1 MRFILLSYFSVP
13 QFMRLDFYIARRYLF
28 AKKSQNVINIISAI
42 SAVGMAVGT
51 AALIIVLSVYNGFD
65 SLVSSMM
72 STVEPDIM
80 ISPAQGKYFVPEGE
94 VYDWL
99 YDNPQ
104 VESICGTLQEN
115 VFVLYENRQST
126 ALVKGVDGI
135 YEEESTLGEH
145 IVRGEFSLHRGDI
158 PLACAGTVLAHNLG
172 LNPAFLAGIELYYPS
187 RTRRIST
194 VNAASSLENVT
205 VWPSGVF
212 SINSEVDGKLMIVPI
227 ETMRELLELEDEVS
241 AVEIRLT
248 PDAAAS
254 KSATSRII
262 DEVQTR
268 LGDGFA
274 VKDRYRQNESLYKM
288 MKYEKAAIYMILV
301 FMLIIIS
308 FNIFG
313 SLSMLIIEKKDDI
326 GTLRSLGAKDSLI
339 RRIFR
344 LEGWLIT
351 LSGLAAGAILGI
363 AAALVQQHFGLIKMP
378 GSFLV
383 EAYPVILNPADI
395 AIICIT
401 VAAIGYI
408 ITLIPSRKAIKP

>member
-1 MRFILLSYFSVP
+1 MK
-13 QFMRLDFYIARRYLF
+13 LDWYIASRYLF

-65 SLVSSMM
+65 SLVKSMM

-80 ISPAQGKYFVPEGE
+80 VSPAQGKYFVPEGE

-104 VESICGTLQEN
+104 VGSICGTLQEN

-135 YEEESTLGEH
+135 YEEESRLGEH

-158 PLACAGTVLAHNLG
+158 PLACTGTVLAHNLG
-172 LNPAFLAGIELYYPS
+172 LNPSFLAGIELYYPS

-194 VNAASSLENVT
+194 VNAASSLESVT

-212 SINSEVDGKLMIVPI
+212 SINSDVDGKLMIVPI

-248 PDAAAS
+248 PEAAAS
-254 KSATSRII
+254 KSATTRII

-268 LGDGFA
+268 LGDGFV

-288 MKYEKAAIYMILV
+288 MRYEKAAIYMILV

-313 SLSMLIIEKKDDI
+313 SLSMLIIEKRDDI
-326 GTLRSLGAKDSLI
+326 GTLRSLGAKESLI
-339 RRIFR
+339 RRVFR

-351 LSGLAAGAILGI
+351 LTGLAAGLVLGI
-363 AAALVQQHFGLIKMP
+363 IVALIQQNFGLIKMP

-383 EAYPVILNPADI
+383 EAYPVILKPADI
-395 AIICIT
+395 AVVCIT

-408 ITLIPSRKAIKP
+408 ITLIPSRKAIKQ

>member
-1 MRFILLSYFSVP
+1 MR
-13 QFMRLDFYIARRYLF
+13 QDWYIASRYLF

-65 SLVSSMM
+65 SIVKSMM

-80 ISPAQGKYFVPEGE
+80 VMPATGKYFIPEGE
-94 VYDWL
+94 AYDWL

-104 VESICGTLQEN
+104 VASICGTLQEN
-115 VFVLYENRQST
+115 VFLLYENRQAT

-135 YEEESTLGEH
+135 YEEESRLGGH
-145 IVRGEFSLHRGDI
+145 MVRGEFSLHRGDI
-158 PLACAGTVLAHNLG
+158 PLACAGSVLAHSLG
-172 LNPAFLAGIELYYPS
+172 INPAFLAGIEIYYPS
-187 RTRRIST
+187 RTRRISAA
-194 VNAASSLENVT
+194 NPAASLESVT

-212 SINSEVDGKLMIVPI
+212 SVNSEVDGRLMIVPI

-248 PDAAAS
+248 EEVAAS
-254 KSATSRII
+254 KSATSKII
-262 DEVQTR
+262 RELQDR
-268 LGDGFA
+268 LGDAFV
-274 VKDRYRQNESLYKM
+274 VKDRFRQNESLYRM

-301 FMLIIIS
+301 FMLIVIS

-326 GTLRSLGAKDSLI
+326 GTLRSLGAKDGLI

-351 LSGLAAGAILGI
+351 LSGLFGGTVIGI
-363 AAALVQQHFGLIKMP
+363 AVALIQQRFGILKMP
-378 GSFLV
+378 GSFLI
-383 EAYPVILNPADI
+383 EAYPVILTPADI
-395 AIICIT
+395 LLVCLT
-401 VAAIGYI
+401 VAAIGYL
-408 ITLIPSRKAIKP
+408 ITITPSRKAVRG

>member
-1 MRFILLSYFSVP
+1 MK
-13 QFMRLDFYIARRYLF
+13 LDWYIASRYLF

-65 SLVSSMM
+65 SLVKSMM

-80 ISPAQGKYFVPEGE
+80 VSPAQGKYFVPEGE
-94 VYDWL
+94 VYGWL

-104 VESICGTLQEN
+104 VGSICGTLQEN

-135 YEEESTLGEH
+135 YEEESRLGEH

-158 PLACAGTVLAHNLG
+158 PLACTGTVLAHNLG
-172 LNPAFLAGIELYYPS
+172 LNPSFLAGIELYYPS

-194 VNAASSLENVT
+194 VNAAASLESVT

-212 SINSEVDGKLMIVPI
+212 SINSDVDGKLMIVPI

-248 PDAAAS
+248 PEAAAS
-254 KSATSRII
+254 KSATTRII

-268 LGDGFA
+268 LGDGFV

-288 MKYEKAAIYMILV
+288 MRYEKAAIYMILV

-313 SLSMLIIEKKDDI
+313 SLSMLIIEKRDDI
-326 GTLRSLGAKDSLI
+326 GTLRSLGAKESLI
-339 RRIFR
+339 RRVFR

-351 LSGLAAGAILGI
+351 LTGLAAGLVLGI
-363 AAALVQQHFGLIKMP
+363 IVALIQQNFGLIKMP

-383 EAYPVILNPADI
+383 EAYPVILKPADI
-395 AIICIT
+395 AVVCIT

-408 ITLIPSRKAIKP
+408 ITLIPSRKAIKQ

>member
-1 MRFILLSYFSVP
+1 MK
-13 QFMRLDFYIARRYLF
+13 LDFYIASRYLF
-28 AKKSQNVINIISAI
+28 AKKSQNVINVISAI

-51 AALIIVLSVYNGFD
+51 AALIVVLSVYNGFD
-65 SLVSSMM
+65 SLVKSMM

-80 ISPAQGKYFVPEGE
+80 VSPATGKYFVPDGE
-94 VYDWL
+94 AYDWL

-104 VESICGTLQEN
+104 VASICGTLQEN
-115 VFVLYENRQST
+115 VFVLYENRQAT

-135 YEEESTLGEH
+135 YEEESRLGEH
-145 IVRGEFSLHRGDI
+145 IVRGEFSLHRGDV
-158 PLACAGTVLAHNLG
+158 PLACTGSVLAHCLG
-172 LNPAFLAGIELYYPS
+172 INPAFLAGIEIYYPS
-187 RTRRIST
+187 RTRRISAA
-194 VNAASSLENVT
+194 NPASSLESVT

-212 SINSEVDGKLMIVPI
+212 SINSDVDGRLMIVPI

-241 AVEIRLT
+241 EVEIRLT
-248 PDAAAS
+248 EEAARS
-254 KSATSRII
+254 KSATARII
-262 DEVQTR
+262 RELQDR
-268 LGDGFA
+268 LGEGFV
-274 VKDRYRQNESLYKM
+274 VKDRFRQNESLYKM
-288 MKYEKAAIYMILV
+288 MRYEKAAVYMILV

-326 GTLRSLGAKDSLI
+326 GTLRSLGAEDGLI

-351 LSGLAAGAILGI
+351 LSGLAAGTVLGI
-363 AAALVQQHFGLIKMP
+363 AVALVQQLFGIVRMP

-383 EAYPVILNPADI
+383 EAYPVILNPTDVI
-395 AIICIT
+395 LVCLT

-408 ITLIPSRKAIKP
+408 ITIVPSRRAVEN

>member
-1 MRFILLSYFSVP
+1 
-13 QFMRLDFYIARRYLF
+13 MRLDFYIARRYLF

>member
-1 MRFILLSYFSVP
+1 MRCDS
-13 QFMRLDFYIARRYLF
+13 FMRLDFYIARRYLF

-65 SLVSSMM
+65 SLVKSMM

-80 ISPAQGKYFVPEGE
+80 ISPARGKYFVPEGD

-99 YDNPQ
+99 YENPQ

-135 YEEESTLGEH
+135 YEEESRLGDH

-172 LNPAFLAGIELYYPS
+172 INPAFLAGIELYYPS
-187 RTRRIST
+187 RTRRLST
-194 VNAASSLENVT
+194 INAAASLESVT

-212 SINSEVDGKLMIVPI
+212 SINSEVDGRLMIIPI

-248 PDAAAS
+248 PEASAS
-254 KSATSRII
+254 KSTTSAII
-262 DEVQTR
+262 RELQQR
-268 LGDGFA
+268 LGDGFV
-274 VKDRYRQNESLYKM
+274 VKDRFRQNESLYKM

-351 LSGLAAGAILGI
+351 LSGLAGGAVIGT
-363 AAALVQQHFGLIKMP
+363 ATALVQQRFGIIKMP

-383 EAYPVILNPADI
+383 EAYPVLLSPVDI
-395 AIICIT
+395 ALVCIT
-401 VAAIGYI
+401 VAVIGYI
-408 ITLIPSRKAIKP
+408 ITLIPSRKATKQTLNP

>member
-1 MRFILLSYFSVP
+1 MKP
-13 QFMRLDFYIARRYLF
+13 DWYIASRYLF

-65 SLVSSMM
+65 SLVKSMM
-72 STVEPDIM
+72 GTVEPEIM
-80 ISPAQGKYFVPEGE
+80 VTPAEGKYFIPEGDA
-94 VYDWL
+94 YDWL

-104 VESICGTLQEN
+104 VASICGTLQEN
-115 VFVLYENRQST
+115 VFVLYENRQAT

-135 YEEESTLGEH
+135 YEEESRLGGH

-158 PLACAGTVLAHNLG
+158 PLACTGSVLAHNLG
-172 LNPAFLAGIELYYPS
+172 INPAFLAGIEIYYPS
-187 RTRRIST
+187 RTRRISAA
-194 VNAASSLENVT
+194 NPAASLESVT

-212 SINSEVDGKLMIVPI
+212 SVNSEVDGRLMIVPI

-248 PDAAAS
+248 EEAAS
-254 KSATSRII
+254 SKSTTSKII
-262 DEVQTR
+262 RELQDR
-268 LGDGFA
+268 LGDGFV
-274 VKDRYRQNESLYKM
+274 VKDRFRQNESLYKM

-301 FMLIIIS
+301 FMLIVIS

-326 GTLRSLGAKDSLI
+326 GTLRSLGAPDGLI

-351 LSGLAAGAILGI
+351 LSGLFGGAVIGI
-363 AAALVQQHFGLIKMP
+363 AVALAQQRFGLLKMP
-378 GSFLV
+378 GSFLI

-395 AIICIT
+395 VLVCLT
-401 VAAIGYI
+401 VAAIGYL
-408 ITLIPSRKAIKP
+408 ITIVPSRKAVRGE

>member
-1 MRFILLSYFSVP
+1 MK
-13 QFMRLDFYIARRYLF
+13 LDWYIASRYLF

-65 SLVSSMM
+65 SLVKSMM

-80 ISPAQGKYFVPEGE
+80 VSPAQGKYFVPEGE

-104 VESICGTLQEN
+104 VGSICGTLQEN

-135 YEEESTLGEH
+135 YEEESRLGEH

-158 PLACAGTVLAHNLG
+158 PLACTGTVLAHNLG
-172 LNPAFLAGIELYYPS
+172 LNPSFLAGIELYYPS

-194 VNAASSLENVT
+194 VNAASSLESVT

-212 SINSEVDGKLMIVPI
+212 SINSDVDGKLMIVPI

-248 PDAAAS
+248 PEAAAS
-254 KSATSRII
+254 KSATTRII

-268 LGDGFA
+268 LGDGF
-274 VKDRYRQNESLYKM
+274 VLKDRYRQNESLYKM
-288 MKYEKAAIYMILV
+288 MRYEKAAIYMILV

-313 SLSMLIIEKKDDI
+313 SLSMLIIEKRDDI
-326 GTLRSLGAKDSLI
+326 GTLRSLGAKESLI
-339 RRIFR
+339 RRVFR

-351 LSGLAAGAILGI
+351 LTGLAAGLVLGI
-363 AAALVQQHFGLIKMP
+363 IVALIQQNFGLIKMP

-383 EAYPVILNPADI
+383 EAYPVILKPADI
-395 AIICIT
+395 AVVCIT

-408 ITLIPSRKAIKP
+408 ITLIPSRKAIKQ

>member
-1 MRFILLSYFSVP
+1 MK
-13 QFMRLDFYIARRYLF
+13 LDWYIASRYLF

-65 SLVSSMM
+65 SLVKSMM
-72 STVEPDIM
+72 STIEPDIM
-80 ISPAQGKYFVPEGE
+80 VSPAQGKYFVPEGE

-104 VESICGTLQEN
+104 VGSICGTLQEN

-135 YEEESTLGEH
+135 YEEESRLGEH

-158 PLACAGTVLAHNLG
+158 PLACTGTVLAHNLG
-172 LNPAFLAGIELYYPS
+172 LNPSFLAGIELYYPS

-194 VNAASSLENVT
+194 VNAASSLESVT

-212 SINSEVDGKLMIVPI
+212 SINSDVDGKLMIVPI

-248 PDAAAS
+248 PEAAAS
-254 KSATSRII
+254 KSATTRII

-268 LGDGFA
+268 LGDGFV

-288 MKYEKAAIYMILV
+288 MRYEKAAIYMILV

-313 SLSMLIIEKKDDI
+313 SLSMLIIEKRDDI
-326 GTLRSLGAKDSLI
+326 GTLRSLGAKESLI
-339 RRIFR
+339 RRVFR

-351 LSGLAAGAILGI
+351 LTGLAAGLVLGI
-363 AAALVQQHFGLIKMP
+363 IVALIQQNFGLIKMP

-383 EAYPVILNPADI
+383 EAYPVILKPADI
-395 AIICIT
+395 AVVCIT

-408 ITLIPSRKAIKP
+408 ITLIPSRKAIKQ

>member
-1 MRFILLSYFSVP
+1 MK
-13 QFMRLDFYIARRYLF
+13 LDWYIASRYLF

-65 SLVSSMM
+65 SIVKSMM

-80 ISPAQGKYFVPEGE
+80 VTPAAGKYFIPEGDA
-94 VYDWL
+94 YDWL

-104 VESICGTLQEN
+104 VASICGTLQEN
-115 VFVLYENRQST
+115 AFVLYENRQAT

-135 YEEESTLGEH
+135 YEEESRLGEH
-145 IVRGEFSLHRGDI
+145 MIRGEFSLHRGDI
-158 PLACAGTVLAHNLG
+158 PLACAGTVLAHSLG
-172 LNPAFLAGIELYYPS
+172 INPAFLAGIEIYYPS
-187 RTRRIST
+187 RTRRISAA
-194 VNAASSLENVT
+194 NPAASLESVT

-212 SINSEVDGKLMIVPI
+212 SVNSEVDGKLMIVPI

-248 PDAAAS
+248 EEAAAS
-254 KSATSRII
+254 KSATAKII
-262 DEVQTR
+262 RELQDR
-268 LGDGFA
+268 LGDAFV
-274 VKDRYRQNESLYKM
+274 VKDRFRQNESLYKM

-301 FMLIIIS
+301 FMLIVIS

-326 GTLRSLGAKDSLI
+326 GTLRSLGASDGLI

-344 LEGWLIT
+344 LEGWMIT
-351 LSGLAAGAILGI
+351 LSGLFGGTLIGI
-363 AAALVQQHFGLIKMP
+363 AAALVQQRFGILKMP
-378 GSFLV
+378 GSFLI

-395 AIICIT
+395 LLVCLI

-408 ITLIPSRKAIKP
+408 ITITPSRRAAGG

>member
-1 MRFILLSYFSVP
+1 MK
-13 QFMRLDFYIARRYLF
+13 LDWYIASRYLF

-65 SLVSSMM
+65 SLVKSMM

-80 ISPAQGKYFVPEGE
+80 VSPAQGKYFVPEGE
-94 VYDWL
+94 VYGWL

-104 VESICGTLQEN
+104 VGSICGTLQEN

-135 YEEESTLGEH
+135 YEEESRLGEH

-158 PLACAGTVLAHNLG
+158 PLACTGTVLAHNLG
-172 LNPAFLAGIELYYPS
+172 LNPSFLAGIELYYPS

-194 VNAASSLENVT
+194 VNAASSLESVT

-212 SINSEVDGKLMIVPI
+212 SINSDVDGKLMIVPI

-248 PDAAAS
+248 PEAAAS
-254 KSATSRII
+254 KSATTRII

-268 LGDGFA
+268 LGDGFV

-288 MKYEKAAIYMILV
+288 MRYEKAAIYMILV

-313 SLSMLIIEKKDDI
+313 SLSMLIIEKRDDI
-326 GTLRSLGAKDSLI
+326 GTLRSLGAKESLI
-339 RRIFR
+339 RRVFR

-351 LSGLAAGAILGI
+351 LTGLAAGLVLGI
-363 AAALVQQHFGLIKMP
+363 IVALIQQNFGLIKMP

-383 EAYPVILNPADI
+383 EAYPVILKPADI
-395 AIICIT
+395 AVVCIT

-408 ITLIPSRKAIKP
+408 ITLIPSRKAIKQ